1 MNGRYNK
8 LPIVNMNTVRNI
20 EIWGVWQG
28 LAKTDWTY
36 KRKVEYI
43 AQKYFLGVKRVQN
56 LISEMA
62 GMTLTPEKKG

>member
-1 MNGRYNK
+1 
-8 LPIVNMNTVRNI
+8 MNTVRNI

-28 LAKTDWTY
+28 LANTDWTY
-36 KRKVEYI
+36 KRKIEYI

-56 LISEMA
+56 LISEMG